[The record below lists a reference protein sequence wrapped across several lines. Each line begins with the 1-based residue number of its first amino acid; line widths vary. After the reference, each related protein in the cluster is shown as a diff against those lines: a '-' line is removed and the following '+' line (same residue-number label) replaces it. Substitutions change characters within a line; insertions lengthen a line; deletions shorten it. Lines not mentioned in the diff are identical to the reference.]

1 MRYPK
6 NLPLGGTI
14 GFLAP
19 SFGCNIEPY
28 RTGFGHALKK
38 WQEMGYRT
46 VLGPNC
52 YAGEGIGISS
62 TPMNCGQE
70 VMDMFLSEEP
80 DCLISCGGGELMC
93 EILPYVDFEKLSQ
106 AFGISYFFFFL

>member
-6 NLPLGGTI
+6 HLPKGGTI

-28 RTGFGHALKK
+28 RTAFAHALEK
-38 WQEMGYRT
+38 WREMGYHT

-52 YAGEGIGISS
+52 YLGEGIGISS
-62 TPMNCGQE
+62 TPENCGR
-70 VMDMFLSEEP
+70 
-80 DCLISCGGGELMC
+80 
-93 EILPYVDFEKLSQ
+93 EIGRAHV
-106 AFGISYFFFFL
+106 